1 MKQKNRSCLLK
12 QLSITP
18 GRSAQMELIGLVV
31 IVILITLG
39 MLFLTK
45 FALNA
50 KPKNT
55 LLLRKGLASSSVT
68 ALLKTTVDKGVCA
81 GGAVP
86 QLKEVLEDCA
96 RNYPPELS
104 RSVLSCDNQHSCD
117 FFRETAQQLL
127 DSTLGSWR
135 KRYEFRS
142 NLIRSSGVEPVALL
156 DPPVASEGGC
166 PATKPRDS
174 SGAFPLPTQDAG
186 LIESVLFVCD

>member
-1 MKQKNRSCLLK
+1 MKHKNHHFFLK
-12 QLSITP
+12 KLKATP

-39 MLFLTK
+39 MLFLAK
-45 FALNA
+45 FALNT
-50 KPKNT
+50 KSKNT

-68 ALLKTTVDKGVCA
+68 ALLKTTVDKGICA
-81 GGAVP
+81 EGAVP

-104 RSVLSCDNQHSCD
+104 RSVLSCDNKHSCD
-117 FFRETAQQLL
+117 FFRDTAQQLL

-135 KRYEFRS
+135 KKYEFRS
-142 NLIRSSGVEPVALL
+142 HLIRSPGVEPTVLL
-156 DPPVASEGGC
+156 DPPVGSEGGC